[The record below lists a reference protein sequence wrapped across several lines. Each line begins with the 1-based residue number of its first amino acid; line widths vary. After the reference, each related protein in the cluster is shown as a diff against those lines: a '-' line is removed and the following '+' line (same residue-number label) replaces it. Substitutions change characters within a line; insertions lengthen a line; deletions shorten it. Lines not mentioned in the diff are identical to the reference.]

1 VKQVV
6 TAGVSGPYS
15 SGIVV
20 ALTPCLQN
28 SKVVLATAQGSA
40 DFGGINTPANNEYC
54 NHGASGVVGCSIIK
68 QVNIT
73 VTLTLF

>member
-1 VKQVV
+1 MKQVV
-6 TAGVSGPYS
+6 TAGVSEPYS

-28 SKVVLATAQGSA
+28 SGVVLATVQGSA
-40 DFGGINTPANNEYC
+40 DFGENGTPADNEDC
-54 NHGASGVVGCSIIK
+54 GHGASGVEDCQVTE
-68 QVNIT
+68 QVNIN